1 MSPEN
6 RRSLTVIEA
15 IDAAGRKPPPPLV
28 IIQGK
33 YLMSDWFSSEMDLD
47 ATIVTSE
54 SGFTNNAIG
63 IEFLKHFIKHTNDA
77 GPHSEWKLL
86 LIDNHDSHET
96 AEFLKLANNNHILS
110 YSLIPYLTHC
120 MQPLDI
126 DVFQPYKHW
135 HDRAIQDALVD
146 LSFEYNI

>member
-1 MSPEN
+1 MSPED

-63 IEFLKHFIKHTNDA
+63 IEFLKHFIKHTDDA

-86 LIDNHDSHET
+86 LMDNHDSHET
-96 AEFLKLANNNHILS
+96 AEFLKLANDNHILP
-110 YSLIPYLTHC
+110 YPLIPHLTHC
-120 MQPLDI
+120 MQPLDVG
-126 DVFQPYKHW
+126 VFQPYKHW
-135 HDRAIQDALVD
+135 HDRAIQDALAG